1 MNLSLNDLYAILPV
15 LVVAGWAVVLLIIDL
30 FLPENRK
37 GVIALLAVLGLGAAL
52 GLSMAMRGRSETA
65 FNGMAVLD
73 GFAVFLDVII
83 LTAGIAGI
91 ALAYDYLKRMKL
103 ERGEYYVLMLL
114 SISGMLL
121 MAQAYDMIIVFLAL
135 ELLSI
140 PLYVLAGF
148 ARPRRESEEAAL
160 KYFLLGALASAFVLY
175 GVALIFAGTAHTDL
189 VGIQAALAGGAAN
202 LPLFIAGAGVALV
215 GFAFKVAA
223 VPFHMWTPDVYQGAP
238 TPVTG
243 FMAVAVK
250 AAGFAALM
258 RVFLTIFP
266 DLTDLTAEMTPILWV
281 LAALTMIV
289 GNLLAVVQKNI
300 KRLLAYSSIANAGY
314 MLMAFVPF
322 GNGEVA
328 GNALASMLFY
338 LVAYGLTSFGAWA
351 VVTSLEQAEGH
362 GLELDDYAGLG
373 KKYPWLAVCM
383 LVFMLSFAGVPLT
396 MGFWG
401 KFYLFSTAVQAG
413 YISLALIG
421 LLTSV
426 LSAYYYL
433 RVVVIM
439 FMRPGEPAV
448 RRDAALSLVTLV
460 SALAVVGL
468 AFVPNWLLELAKQA
482 LMRIQ

>member
-1 MNLSLNDLYAILPV
+1 MNLTLNDLSTLLPV
-15 LVVAGWAVVLLIIDL
+15 LFVAGWAVLLLLADL
-30 FLPENRK
+30 FIPDRRK
-37 GVIALLAVLGLGAAL
+37 GLTALLAVVGLVVAL
-52 GLSMAMRGRSETA
+52 GLTLTMRGRSEVA

-73 GFAVFLDVII
+73 GFAIFLDVII
-83 LTAGIAGI
+83 LAAGIAGI
-91 ALAYDYLKRMKL
+91 ALAYDYLKRMKI
-103 ERGEYYVLMLL
+103 ERGEYYVLLL
-114 SISGMLL
+114 FSVSGMLL
-121 MAQAYDMIIVFLAL
+121 MAQAYDLIVVFLAL

-148 ARPRRESEEAAL
+148 ARPRSDSEESAI
-160 KYFLLGALASAFVLY
+160 KYFLLGSFASGFVLY
-175 GVALIFAGTAHTDL
+175 GVALIFAATAHTDL
-189 VGIQAALAGGAAN
+189 MGIKQAFVDSARAVN
-202 LPLFIAGAGVALV
+202 LPLFIAGAGMSLV
-215 GFAFKVAA
+215 GFGFKVAA

-243 FMAVAVK
+243 FMSVAVK

-266 DLTDLTAEMTPILWV
+266 TLSEQITPILWA
-281 LAALTMIV
+281 LAALTMLA
-289 GNLLAVVQKNI
+289 GNLLAIVQTNI

-314 MLMAFVPF
+314 LLMAFVPY
-322 GNGEVA
+322 GQGQVA
-328 GNALASMLFY
+328 QESLAAMLFY

-351 VVTSLEQAEGH
+351 VVSALEQTEGR
-362 GLELDDYAGLG
+362 GLELDDYAGVG
-373 KKYPWLAVCM
+373 KKHPWLAVCM

-396 MGFWG
+396 LGFWG

-413 YISLALIG
+413 YTSLALIG

-439 FMRPGEPAV
+439 FMRPGEPTV

-468 AFVPNWLLELAKQA
+468 AFVPNALLELARQA
-482 LMRIQ
+482 LMRFQ